1 MVVSVNRGFLILACI
16 GLLVLQPEMVSGM
29 RGIDLALRLDKGLLP
44 FVQNSRI
51 LKAFVAVDALQ
62 TRQNLAPAPAP
73 SMMFDPN
80 QSNKRG
86 VKKGSDPIHNRC

>member
-1 MVVSVNRGFLILACI
+1 MDFSVNRGFILLACI
-16 GLLVLQPEMVSGM
+16 GLLVLQPEMVSGL
-29 RGIDLALRLDKGLLP
+29 RSIDLALKWDKGLLP

-51 LKAFVAVDALQ
+51 LEAVAVDSFQ
-62 TRQNLAPAPAP
+62 TRQNLAPAP

-80 QSNKRG
+80 QSNKRR

>member
-1 MVVSVNRGFLILACI
+1 MVFAVNRGFILLACI
-16 GLLVLQPEMVSGM
+16 GLLVLQPEMVSGL
-29 RGIDLALRLDKGLLP
+29 RGIDLALKWDKGLLP
-44 FVQNSRI
+44 FVKNSRI
-51 LKAFVAVDALQ
+51 LKAVAVDYWQ

-73 SMMFDPN
+73 LMMFDLN